1 MATRTISDLGGNYNA
16 TATWVEGVVPTS
28 ADDVVAT
35 ATSGQLT
42 VNVSS
47 AARSID
53 LTLYTNTLTLNNNW
67 TLNVTGLTHTFGTGM
82 DFASTS
88 DTARIIFA
96 LNATLVQNTTN
107 RIPGLR
113 FSGSTTKTLS
123 TNIYCRHFDTS
134 SSNAA
139 TANGNILYSNGD
151 FGNTTG
157 FTSNGR
163 LQGTTKFILDGSGRI
178 SQTIN
183 AEVEIDTTG
192 TYSTNY
198 QGVTLGSLTSTAQD
212 PILNIIQGNL
222 TDEFFV
228 MITKCTTGT
237 QDVTISSS
245 VKIPN
250 IFIYNQLTNSN
261 TLANRTLNITLI
273 PTVFFDTS
281 TPIAIEN
288 FSTLNVPRF
297 GTSDDGVPI
306 VNIFGGLSASN
317 VYLMPSTR
325 THSSTSV
332 FETTYKSIDLRLNS
346 DVTHKI
352 GNLMAVGG
360 FIDDRPTIS
369 SITASVPCTINLANK
384 EGSQII
390 NYDFTDVIAGE
401 DEIVA
406 INGTLT
412 GTTNITNVYPSGGG
426 SSGGAWTFVS

>member
-16 TATWVEGVVPTS
+16 TTTWVEGVVPTS

-42 VNVSS
+42 VNVSA

-67 TLNVTGLTHTFGTGM
+67 TLNVTGLTHTFGAGM
-82 DFASTS
+82 DFASTNEL
-88 DTARIIFA
+88 ARIIFIP
-96 LNATLVQNTTN
+96 NATLVQNTTN

-113 FSGSTTKTLS
+113 FAGNATRTLS
-123 TNIYCRHFDTS
+123 TNIYCRHFDTAS
-134 SSNAA
+134 TNTA
-139 TANGNILYSNGD
+139 TTNNNILYSNGD
-151 FGNTTG
+151 FGNTTVLG
-157 FTSNGR
+157 NNGR
-163 LQGTTKFILDGSGRI
+163 LQGTTKFVLDGSGII
-178 SQTIN
+178 SQVFN
-183 AEVEIDTTG
+183 NEVEINTTG

-198 QGVTLGSLTSTAQD
+198 QGITLGALSTAQD
-212 PILNIIQGNL
+212 PILNIIQGGL

-228 MITKCTTGT
+228 MITKSNLGT
-237 QDVTISSS
+237 QQVTISSS

-250 IFIYNQLTNSN
+250 IFIYNQLTNN
-261 TLANRTLNITLI
+261 TLTNRTLNITF
-273 PTVFFDTS
+273 PTAL
-281 TPIAIEN
+281 AIEN
-288 FSTLNVPRF
+288 FSTINVPRF
-297 GTSDDGVPI
+297 GTSDDGVPL

-317 VYLMPSTR
+317 VYLTPSTR

-332 FETTYKSIDLRLNS
+332 FATTYKSIDLRLNS
-346 DVTHKI
+346 DATHNI

-360 FIDDRPTIS
+360 FTTDRPTIS
-369 SITASVPCTINLANK
+369 SITSSVPCTINLSNK

-390 NYDFTDVIAGE
+390 NYNFTDVIAGE

-406 INGTLT
+406 INATLT
-412 GTTNITNVYPSGGG
+412 GTTNITNVYPTGGG

>member
-16 TATWVEGVVPTS
+16 TTTWVEGVVPTS

-42 VNVSS
+42 VNVSA

-67 TLNVTGLTHTFGTGM
+67 TLNVTGLTHTFGAGM

-88 DTARIIFA
+88 DTARIVFA
-96 LNATLVQNTTN
+96 QNATLVQNTTN

-113 FSGSTTKTLS
+113 FSGTATRTLS
-123 TNIYCRHFDTS
+123 TNIYCTHFDTTS
-134 SSNAA
+134 TN
-139 TANGNILYSNGD
+139 TVTTNGNILYSNGD
-151 FGNTTG
+151 FGNTTVLG
-157 FTSNGR
+157 SNGR
-163 LQGTTKFILDGSGRI
+163 LQGTTKFVLDGSGII
-178 SQTIN
+178 SQVFNT
-183 AEVEIDTTG
+183 EVEINTTG

-198 QGVTLGSLTSTAQD
+198 QGITLGSLSTAQD

-228 MITKCTTGT
+228 MITKSNLGT
-237 QDVTISSS
+237 QQVTISSS

-250 IFIYNQLTNSN
+250 IFIYNSAVNN
-261 TLANRTLNITLI
+261 TLANRTLNITFPSALE
-273 PTVFFDTS
+273 
-281 TPIAIEN
+281 IEN
-288 FSTLNVPRF
+288 FSTVNVPRF
-297 GTSDDGVPI
+297 GTSDDAVPL
-306 VNIFGGLSASN
+306 VNILGSGLSASN
-317 VYLMPSTR
+317 VYLTPSTR

-332 FETTYKSIDLRLNS
+332 FATTYKSIDLRLNS
-346 DVTHKI
+346 DATHNI

-360 FIDDRPTIS
+360 FTTDRPTIS
-369 SITASVPCTINLANK
+369 SITSSVPCTINLSNK

-390 NYDFTDVIAGE
+390 NYNFTDVIAGE

-406 INGTLT
+406 INATLT
-412 GTTNITNVYPSGGG
+412 GTTNITNVYPTGGG

>member
-16 TATWVEGVVPTS
+16 TTTWVEGVVPTS

-42 VNVSS
+42 VNVSA

-67 TLNVTGLTHTFGTGM
+67 TLNVTGLTHTFGAGM
-82 DFASTS
+82 DFASAS
-88 DTARIIFA
+88 DTTRIIFA
-96 LNATLVQNTTN
+96 QNATLVQNTTN

-113 FSGSTTKTLS
+113 FSGTATRTLS
-123 TNIYCRHFDTS
+123 TNIYCRHFDTA
-134 SSNAA
+134 SSNTA
-139 TANGNILYSNGD
+139 TTNDNILYSNGD

-157 FTSNGR
+157 LNANGR
-163 LQGTTKFILDGSGRI
+163 LQGTTKFVLDGSGII
-178 SQTIN
+178 SQVFN
-183 AEVEIDTTG
+183 NEVEINTTG

-198 QGVTLGSLTSTAQD
+198 QGITLGGVTGTQD

-228 MITKCTTGT
+228 MITKNTIGT
-237 QDVTISSS
+237 QQVTISSS

-250 IFIYNQLTNSN
+250 IFIYNQMTNSA
-261 TLANRTLNITLI
+261 TLANRTLNITF
-273 PTVFFDTS
+273 PSVVS
-281 TPIAIEN
+281 IEN

-297 GTSDDGVPI
+297 GTSDDGVPL
-306 VNIFGGLSASN
+306 VNILGGGLSASN
-317 VYLMPSTR
+317 VYLTPSTR

-346 DVTHKI
+346 DATHKI

-360 FIDDRPTIS
+360 FTTDRPTIS
-369 SITASVPCTINLANK
+369 SITSSVPCTINLSNK

-390 NYDFTDVIAGE
+390 NYNFTDVIAGE

-406 INGTLT
+406 INATLT
-412 GTTNITNVYPSGGG
+412 GTTNITNVYPTGGG